1 MNAVAHVMT
10 GEEFP
15 DEVNM
20 PASVVTPNNMDE
32 PDMAALLDPT
42 ILAR

>member
-1 MNAVAHVMT
+1 VT

-20 PASVVTPNNMDE
+20 PASVITPENMDDPE
-32 PDMAALLDPT
+32 MAALLDPT
-42 ILAR
+42 ILARDE